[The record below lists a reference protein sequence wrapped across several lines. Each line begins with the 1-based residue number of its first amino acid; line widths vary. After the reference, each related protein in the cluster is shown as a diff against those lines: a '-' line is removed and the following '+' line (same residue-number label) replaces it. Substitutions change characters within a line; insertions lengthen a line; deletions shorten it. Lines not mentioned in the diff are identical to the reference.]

1 MIVDIISILS
11 GVISIVLAIYAINFA
26 KEESRKSQENYTN
39 TKELMKEVDHK
50 VSLIDRGIEFE
61 QQFLMQII
69 NKLLNKEGQAP
80 IAFQPISLREID
92 ELIEGKT
99 LAAQKRIEELQD
111 IIEKAP
117 RIFVQEE
124 EPVDSKEG
132 DIWLQTKGS

>member
-124 EPVDSKEG
+124 EPVESKGG